1 METAGRSVGEES
13 EEVWAELANVV
24 AEERRLRR
32 RSPRRRGCALA
43 VERREPR
50 EGKCDNRPGFET
62 EGNGEG
68 VEGVSGEHEGGEVW
82 GGGEV
87 SHLGHVDEFV
97 DSEIQRAQAGRETL
111 RGAGE
116 GGDGVVA
123 QVDRGEASTL
133 GEVAENLARV
143 VGHVKSL
150 KTALSV
156 EALESRQA
164 VATEREV
171 RQVVASPSKPATA
184 MSELSDA
191 SRWSRLTFC
200 ARSRRT
206 SRLLLTFSVSSAGRF
221 SSP

>member
-13 EEVWAELANVV
+13 EEVWAELADVV

-50 EGKCDNRPGFET
+50 EGKCDHRPGFET

-82 GGGEV
+82 GGGKV

-97 DSEIQRAQAGRETL
+97 DAEIQRAQAGRETL
-111 RGAGE
+111 GGAGE

-171 RQVVASPSKPATA
+171 RQVVAP
-184 MSELSDA
+184 LQ
-191 SRWSRLTFC
+191 
-200 ARSRRT
+200 ARHRHERVIRR
-206 SRLLLTFSVSSAGRF
+206 VQVE
-221 SSP
+221 